1 VLTARAYNGH
11 FSRAPSVCE
20 QIGVHLG
27 AGIGGTLGIGASH
40 RIEMNARTKYFTRHT
55 RFLIVDEPSGSQHE
69 RIVNWDVAGER
80 LSTPSKRF
88 AKCCT
93 S

>member
-1 VLTARAYNGH
+1 MPH
-11 FSRAPSVCE
+11 
-20 QIGVHLG
+20 IW
-27 AGIGGTLGIGASH
+27 
-40 RIEMNARTKYFTRHT
+40 IEMYARTKDFMRHT

-88 AKCCT
+88 AKCRT
-93 S
+93 SSRADDGPVRIDSESARLRDLRRGTLADRPLDFPRD